1 MKSKYGLVQMSLPFH
16 CHFLSFMINLP
27 GILTMLT
34 RMNFSV
40 GRTRARADTKGDPV
54 SVLEVCSGVRLC
66 LVNTVLHVL
75 YKSQDSAVPPPL
87 LPTSSIQ
94 PPPISASQSLRSM
107 NS

>member
-1 MKSKYGLVQMSLPFH
+1 MKSKYGLVRMSLPFH
-16 CHFLSFMINLP
+16 CHFLSFIINLP

-34 RMNFSV
+34 RMKLNFSL
-40 GRTRARADTKGDPV
+40 GRTRADTKGDPV

-75 YKSQDSAVPPPL
+75 YKSQDSAVPPLP
-87 LPTSSIQ
+87 PTSSIQ
-94 PPPISASQSLRSM
+94 APPISASQSLRSM